1 MNLKFSAFCIC
12 FLFQHL
18 QISQRHGILRICLIL
33 CPCKHNLSGPYK
45 SAHVIHMLI
54 GFILID
60 STWKPD
66 NLVDTEPVLQLF
78 LYLFPA
84 HLRITSLTQ
93 QTGLCNDQS
102 PLSVRMDGTTL
113 KHKRSGIQTWTTKS
127 PADKGS
133 HPVVLLPVPVKS
145 IKVSSPGIKLP
156 VNSTDRPFLIQNH
169 GCSHISRPGIIC
181 LAFQQSHTGNIPK
194 LILCILHLSF
204 GNQHIHLFALSNSLC
219 NFHKCFLCFPC
230 PIIPGTGTFR
240 PDHHTSLMR
249 LKFSGHTIFC
259 SVLLCNF
266 HVCLLFFDSPADI
279 RKAGS

>member
-1 MNLKFSAFCIC
+1 
-12 FLFQHL
+12 
-18 QISQRHGILRICLIL
+18 
-33 CPCKHNLSGPYK
+33 
-45 SAHVIHMLI
+45 MLI

-84 HLRITSLTQ
+84 HLRIASLTQ
-93 QTGLCNDQS
+93 KTGLCNNQS
-102 PLSVRMDGTTL
+102 PLSVRMDGTAL
-113 KHKRSGIQTWTTKS
+113 QHKRSGIQTWTTES

-133 HPVVLLPVPVKS
+133 HPVILFPVPVKPV
-145 IKVSSPGIKLP
+145 KGTSPGIKLP

-169 GCSHISRPGIIC
+169 GCSHISGPGVIC

-204 GNQHIHLFALSNSLC
+204 GNQHI
-219 NFHKCFLCFPC
+219 
-230 PIIPGTGTFR
+230 
-240 PDHHTSLMR
+240 HHTSLMR